1 MFIDLYCANINPGIG
16 KTFSFAH
23 YIDVNQILLKIL
35 VHFPIQKILKT
46 MTN

>member
-23 YIDVNQILLKIL
+23 YIDVNQILLKN
-35 VHFPIQKILKT
+35 PSTYSNSKNSK
-46 MTN
+46 NND